1 MGSHRDDG
9 LIKNH
14 TKMQLA
20 SIEAAETNLHL
31 RKLVFG
37 SLASRANASDLDEL
51 SIVPAVRGTDL
62 DLAADHKDRTGNTE
76 AD

>member
-1 MGSHRDDG
+1 MGSHFQDC
-9 LIKNH
+9 LIRH
-14 TKMQLA
+14 HAERQRA
-20 SIEAAETNLHL
+20 SIEAAERNLQQ